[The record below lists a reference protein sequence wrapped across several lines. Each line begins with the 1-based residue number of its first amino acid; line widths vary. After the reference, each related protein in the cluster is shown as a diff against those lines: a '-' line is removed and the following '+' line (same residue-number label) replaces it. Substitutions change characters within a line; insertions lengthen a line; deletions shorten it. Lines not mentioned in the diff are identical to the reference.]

1 MLINVMST
9 EETIDIFISDGRAS
23 AIVGDRGIGSPKYVE
38 WRERGLQ
45 EQFSIIRVSETIFHA
60 S

>member
-1 MLINVMST
+1 MLINVTST

-23 AIVGDRGIGSPKYVE
+23 AIVGDRGIGIPKCVE
-38 WRERGLQ
+38 RMERGLQ

-60 S
+60 F